1 MEERRQRMPKKPEH
15 PVREWI
21 SDNLRYFMLFGAILV
36 VLLITGLGLKF
47 LSGKTTGA
55 DQKKEETKA
64 ETSVS
69 ADNEEALDKDHM
81 DTAETT
87 PEPVV
92 VPDVEEEKKEAN
104 LDDLTMEA
112 DGSKIT
118 DLVKKYFEGLSA
130 RNPQAVSECVD
141 TFTEEDAQQV
151 ADNTQITSYKD
162 VDVYTCEGTDDQ
174 SRVAF
179 VSYYYTVAGSDAVI
193 PALTQFYIYDT
204 GNGNWKLAADT
215 SDAAVQNRIDE
226 LSKTEAVQAMISTV
240 RSEYDQV
247 LSNHPE
253 LQ

>member
-1 MEERRQRMPKKPEH
+1 MEERRKRTPKKPEH

-21 SDNLRYFMLFGAILV
+21 SDNLRYFMLFGAILI
-36 VLLITGLGLKF
+36 VLLITGLAIKLI
-47 LSGKTTGA
+47 SGKTTGA
-55 DQKKEETKA
+55 DQKKEEVKT
-64 ETSVS
+64 EVS
-69 ADNEEALDKDHM
+69 ADSEEASDKDHM

-92 VPDVEEEKKEAN
+92 VPDVEEEKKEAD

-112 DGSKIT
+112 DDSKIV
-118 DLVKKYFEGLSA
+118 DLVKRYFEGLSA
-130 RNPQAVSECVD
+130 RDPQAVSACVD

-151 ADNTQITSYKD
+151 AGNTQITSYRD
-162 VDVYTCEGTDDQ
+162 VDVYTCEGTNDK

-179 VSYYYTVAGSDAVI
+179 VSYYYTMDGSDAVI

-204 GNGNWKLAADT
+204 GNGDWKLAADV
-215 SDAAVQNRIDE
+215 SDTAIQKRIEE
-226 LSKTEAVQAMISTV
+226 LSKSEAVQAMIATV
-240 RSEYDQV
+240 QSEYDQV